1 MEQNIQDYYSLK
13 DVSNHILSFIKYL
26 RKKLWILILVFVFSI
41 VAGVIFYY
49 NQKPNYQ
56 AVTTF
61 ILEEKSTPGGGL
73 AGLASQFGFDIGSL
87 GGGSIFTGDN
97 ILDILRSKK
106 IINEVLLTRVDSGK
120 NSQTLADLFLDFKGW
135 KRKWRAK
142 AELKDVNFANVQS
155 LEGLNLKQDSVLNEI
170 HSFIIKHALSADR
183 VNKKGSII
191 SVQVTATNSV
201 FARLMTE
208 RMVSAA
214 ANLYLDIKT
223 GTAQANISKLQRRSD
238 SLLVLLNQK
247 SYVAAAN
254 QPLDINPGVKSAVV
268 PLEIVSR
275 DKTVLATLYAEV
287 TKNLEASKL
296 ILSQQTPVIQI
307 LDRPGQVLNDNK
319 RSLTYMLVVTPLA
332 GIVLYFVL
340 AFPFFLWSGK
350 SRR

>member
-1 MEQNIQDYYSLK
+1 ML
-13 DVSNHILSFIKYL
+13 L
-26 RKKLWILILVFVFSI
+26 LVFGLSI
-41 VAGVIFYY
+41 LAGIILYY

-61 ILEEKSTPGGGL
+61 ILEEKSTPGSGL
-73 AGLASQFGFDIGSL
+73 AGLASQFGLDIGSL

-106 IINEVLLTRVDSGK
+106 IINEVLLTRLDSGK
-120 NSQTLADLFLDFKGW
+120 NTQTLADLFLDFKGW
-135 KRKWRAK
+135 KKKWQNEAD
-142 AELKDVNFANVQS
+142 LKDVNFNNVQS
-155 LEGLNLKQDSVLNEI
+155 LETLSLKQDSILNEI

-183 VNKKGSII
+183 LNKKGSII
-191 SVQVTATNSV
+191 SVQVTATNSL

-208 RMVSAA
+208 RVVSAA

-223 GTAQANISKLQRRSD
+223 GTAQANIAKLQRRSD

-287 TKNLEASKL
+287 TKNLEVSKL
-296 ILSQQTPVIQI
+296 ILSQQTPVMQI
-307 LDRPGQVLNDNK
+307 LDGPGQVLNDNK
-319 RSLTYMLVVTPLA
+319 HSLTYMLIVTPVA
-332 GIVLYFVL
+332 GLVLYFVL
-340 AFPFFLWSGK
+340 AFPFFLWSGRTK
-350 SRR
+350 R

>member
-1 MEQNIQDYYSLK
+1 ML
-13 DVSNHILSFIKYL
+13 LL
-26 RKKLWILILVFVFSI
+26 VFSI
-41 VAGVIFYY
+41 SILVALVLYHS
-49 NQKPNYQ
+49 QKPDYR

-73 AGLASQFGFDIGSL
+73 AGLASQFGFDIGNL

-106 IINEVLLTRVDSGK
+106 IINEVLLTRLDSGK
-120 NSQTLADLFLDFKGW
+120 NAQTLADLFLDFKGW
-135 KRKWRAK
+135 KKKWRSK
-142 AELKDVNFANVQS
+142 AELKDINFTNVQN
-155 LEGLNLKQDSVLNEI
+155 LETLSLKQDSVLNEI
-170 HSFIIKHALSADR
+170 HSFIIKHALSTDR
-183 VNKKGSII
+183 LNKKGSII
-191 SVQVTATNSV
+191 SVQITATNSV

-254 QPLDINPGVKSAVV
+254 QPLDINPGIKSAVV

-307 LDRPGQVLNDNK
+307 LDRPGQLLNDNK
-319 RSLTYMLVVTPLA
+319 RSLTYMLVVTPVA

-340 AFPFFLWSGK
+340 AFPFFLWSGRAK
-350 SRR
+350 S

>member
-26 RKKLWILILVFVFSI
+26 RKKLWMLLLVLGLSILTAILL
-41 VAGVIFYY
+41 YY
-49 NQKPNYQ
+49 NQKPNYR

-61 ILEEKSTPGGGL
+61 ILEEKSTPGSGL
-73 AGLASQFGFDIGSL
+73 AGLASQFGFDMGSL

-106 IINEVLLTRVDSGK
+106 IINEVLLTKLDSGR

-135 KRKWRAK
+135 KKK
-142 AELKDVNFANVQS
+142 AELKGVNFTNVQS
-155 LEGLNLKQDSVLNEI
+155 LETLSLKQDSVLNEI
-170 HSFIIKHALSADR
+170 HSYIVKHSLSADR

-191 SVQVTATNSV
+191 SVQVTSTNSF
-201 FARLMTE
+201 FARLITE
-208 RMVSAA
+208 RMVRAA

-238 SLLVLLNQK
+238 SLLVLLNHK

-307 LDRPGQVLNDNK
+307 LDRPGQLLNDNK
-319 RSLTYMLVVTPLA
+319 RSLTYMLIVTPVA
-332 GIVLYFVL
+332 GIVIYFIL
-340 AFPFFLWSGK
+340 AFPFFLWSDRSK
-350 SRR
+350 S